1 MKKILLVCR
10 EKLKDKLMVQVDK
23 KSKSLRLLDVD
34 VLFSVYYTEEDE
46 QKE

>member
-1 MKKILLVCR
+1 MKKILLVWR
-10 EKLKDKLMVQVDK
+10 EKLEDKLMVQVDK

-46 QKE
+46 

>member
-1 MKKILLVCR
+1 
-10 EKLKDKLMVQVDK
+10 MVQVDK

-34 VLFSVYYTEEDE
+34 VLFSVYYTEDDE